1 MAFEVLEM
9 ILSHVRIFPTVL
21 SHIEITRYTRVIL
34 GRLQGS
40 SNFSRLTDKG
50 ERQAATTHKML
61 EAEDFDALY
70 HSPLARSS
78 RTAEVVWGSRA
89 GHVEGVAGLREVDL
103 YSFQGL
109 IKEEGKATFREAY
122 VKWQKDPANFEIDG
136 HFPVRELWYRGM
148 LCWHR
153 ILTMGEEQSRVLVV
167 GHNAINQA
175 MICTAL
181 GLPVTYFRRI
191 LQSNAAVTALDFLPC
206 ADAAPRVVVDRLN
219 SSPDSPFA
227 KQLGSAGRPT
237 KARLVLVCH
246 AATTDSRSDELL
258 SGTGDEKCSV
268 QGLREA
274 EQTAE
279 LLLDVEVG
287 QLVCSP
293 RLCARQTA
301 QAIAAK
307 RGEAAPEVQV
317 ETAID
322 AMDLGDWTGLSARQ
336 VRGSSLA
343 ANAEAIESVWNRTRE
358 VYTRLCAA
366 ANRVGTVVV
375 VGHAASH
382 SAMLCQALGVG
393 MDAIP
398 TFRLESASVS
408 IIEFPDGAVDGDGV
422 LRCTNYTSHI
432 MQKDRP

>member
-1 MAFEVLEM
+1 RVAWHGERVAVRVPSSEVLEK
-9 ILSHVRIFPTVL
+9 
-21 SHIEITRYTRVIL
+21 RVAWH
-34 GRLQGS
+34 
-40 SNFSRLTDKG
+40 G
-50 ERQAATTHKML
+50 ERVAVPVPSSQVL
-61 EAEDFDALY
+61 EKRVAWHGERVAVRM
-70 HSPLARSS
+70 PSS
-78 RTAEVVWGSRA
+78 QVLEKRVAWHGERVAVQVPSSQVLEKRVAWHGERVAVPVPSSQVLRRSRA
-89 GHVEGVAGLREVDL
+89 SLSVGKEWPAAEAGGQQGLR
-103 YSFQGL
+103 FG
-109 IKEEGKATFREAY
+109 
-122 VKWQKDPANFEIDG
+122 
-136 HFPVRELWYRGM
+136 
-148 LCWHR
+148 
-153 ILTMGEEQSRVLVV
+153 
-167 GHNAINQA
+167 
-175 MICTAL
+175 
-181 GLPVTYFRRI
+181 
-191 LQSNAAVTALDFLPC
+191 
-206 ADAAPRVVVDRLN
+206 
-219 SSPDSPFA
+219 SPDSPFA